1 MHLLALTWAEIGVKA
16 AQLVLSFSILVVL
29 HELGH
34 FLPARWFGCRVEKF
48 YLFFN
53 PWFSLYKRKVGE
65 TEYGL
70 GWIPFGGYVK
80 IAGMIDESMDTEQLK
95 QPAQPWEFRSKP
107 AWQRLI
113 IMLGGVTVN
122 VLLALV
128 IFTGI
133 AYKWGDIK
141 LPPQNLRYGIATDS
155 LAQTMGLR
163 DGDIVTQVGG
173 KPVEDELMVAP
184 LIVTREASTVTVQRN
199 GQTITLP
206 VPEGMIKHLNSNLRA
221 SFVGPRH
228 LAIVDTFTDKS
239 NAFKA
244 GIHQKDTLESVD
256 GMPVQYFHEFRNYI
270 SPRTGKTVQV
280 GLRRNGQHLVL
291 PVLVGE
297 SEGHGAI
304 GVKPPPLDSMGFQF
318 DTTHYTFAESFPAG
332 MRKAKN
338 TLSTYTTG
346 IKQLFTGKANPN
358 DSLGSI
364 FSFGKIF
371 PGQWDWRSF
380 WSLTALFSIVLAFMN
395 VLPIPGL
402 DGGHALFTL
411 YELITGRKPGDKFME
426 YAQIVGF
433 VLLITLMIYA
443 LGLDIWRLFK
453 H

>member
-1 MHLLALTWAEIGVKA
+1 MHLLAINWAEIGVKA
-16 AQLVLSFSILVVL
+16 AQLILSFSILVVL

-53 PWFSLYKRKVGE
+53 PWFSLYKKKIGE

-80 IAGMIDESMDTEQLK
+80 ISGMIDESMDTEQMK

-133 AYKWGDIK
+133 AYKWGDTY
-141 LPPQNLRYGIATDS
+141 LPPQNLHYGIAADS
-155 LAQTMGLR
+155 LAQSMGLR
-163 DGDIVTQVGG
+163 DGDIITHVGG
-173 KPVEDELMVAP
+173 KPVEDELQVP
-184 LIVTREASTVTVQRN
+184 GLIVTKEATQVTVLRD
-199 GQTITLP
+199 GQPVVLP
-206 VPEGMIKHLNSNLRA
+206 VPEGMISSLNSAKRA
-221 SFVGPRH
+221 SFIGIRH
-228 LAIVDTFTDKS
+228 LAIVDTFTENS
-239 NAFKA
+239 NAYKA
-244 GIHQKDTLESVD
+244 GIREHDTVTSVD
-256 GMPVQYFHEFRNYI
+256 GKPITYFHEFRRI
-270 SPRTGKTVQV
+270 VSERAGKTVQV
-280 GLRRNGQHLVL
+280 GVKRAGQNLVI
-291 PVLVGE
+291 PVPVAAIDGR
-297 SEGHGAI
+297 GAI
-304 GVKPPPLDSMGFQF
+304 GVFPPPLDSMGFEIK
-318 DTTHYTFAESFPAG
+318 TRHYTFAQSVPAG
-332 MRKAKN
+332 LHRAKN
-338 TLSTYTTG
+338 TLSMYTTG

-371 PGQWDWRSF
+371 PGQWDWKSF
-380 WSLTALFSIVLAFMN
+380 WSLTALFSIILAFMN

-411 YELITGRKPGDKFME
+411 YEMITGRKPGDKFME

-433 VLLITLMIYA
+433 VLLISLMIYA
-443 LGLDIWRLFK
+443 LGLDVWRMFK
-453 H
+453 

>member
-1 MHLLALTWAEIGVKA
+1 MHLLAINWAEVGVKA
-16 AQLVLSFSILVVL
+16 AQLILSFSILVVL

-53 PWFSLYKRKVGE
+53 PWFSLYKKKIGE

-80 IAGMIDESMDTEQLK
+80 ISGMIDESMDTEQMK

-133 AYKWGDIK
+133 AYKWGDTY
-141 LPPQNLRYGIATDS
+141 LPPQNLHYGIAADS
-155 LAQTMGLR
+155 LAQSMGLR
-163 DGDIVTQVGG
+163 DGDIVTHVGD
-173 KPVEDELMVAP
+173 KRVEDEMQVPA
-184 LIVTREASTVTVQRN
+184 LIVTREATQVTVQRN
-199 GQTITLP
+199 GQKVILP
-206 VPEGMIKHLNSNLRA
+206 VPEDMIKKLNSAMRS
-221 SFVGPRH
+221 SFISVRH
-228 LAIVDTFTDKS
+228 LAIVDTFTENS
-239 NAFKA
+239 NAYKA
-244 GIHQKDTLESVD
+244 GIREHDTLTSVN
-256 GMPVQYFHEFRNYI
+256 GTPVAYFQEFQRI
-270 SPRTGKTVQV
+270 IRQQPGKTVQI
-280 GLRRNGQHLVL
+280 GIKRDTQHLTLAV
-291 PVLVGE
+291 PVAEVDGR
-297 SEGHGAI
+297 GAI
-304 GVKPPPLDSMGFQF
+304 GVYPPPLDSMGFQIE
-318 DTTHYTFAESFPAG
+318 TRHYTFAESFPAG
-332 MRKAKN
+332 LRRAKN
-338 TLSTYTTG
+338 TLSMYTTG

-371 PGQWDWRSF
+371 PGQWDWKSF
-380 WSLTALFSIVLAFMN
+380 WSLTALFSIILAFMN

-402 DGGHALFTL
+402 DGGHALFTV
-411 YELITGRKPGDKFME
+411 YEIITGRKPGDKFME

-433 VLLITLMIYA
+433 VLLVGLMIYA
-443 LGLDIWRLFK
+443 LGLDIWRFFK
-453 H
+453 